1 MTPPSPPSPSSPPT
15 PENPDEEKSNS
26 SRRYALTSV
35 ESDPVLVRKDR
46 STMYN
51 EDGSFNE
58 NNFYSLLGNDIRRKI
73 LSKLAKFQRYA
84 SDLAIDLGV
93 SKQAIKKHL
102 DKLVKF
108 GLVKQMEVELV
119 EQKKQYY
126 QINSDIVLSAQI
138 DLTPNYFHVSVQNTP
153 EDLAKEMAKLEHDPR
168 TAMTSST
175 KARIDYDQLN
185 HTLKYL
191 GGELHKM
198 ESQISEIETNR
209 KNLLMQKTV
218 MLNRIQLIIN
228 AIVEDDLE
236 KEVIFSLF
244 FDTHSTVE
252 GLTLN
257 DIINELFLR
266 KRKRAGVPSDKHL
279 KTDPKTIER
288 GQQLLELLEMLIN
301 NFGFIRSEDMRLYF
315 DFEGGT
321 N

>member
-1 MTPPSPPSPSSPPT
+1 MSPPSPPSPT
-15 PENPDEEKSNS
+15 NPDEETRNS
-26 SRRYALTSV
+26 SSKFALTSV
-35 ESDPVLVRKDR
+35 NSDPVLVRKNR

-58 NNFYSLLGNDIRRKI
+58 NSFYALLGNDIRRKI

-102 DKLVKF
+102 DKLVEF
-108 GLVKQMEVELV
+108 GLVEQLV
-119 EQKKQYY
+119 TQDDQKIQYY
-126 QINSDIVLSAQI
+126 QINPDIVLFAQI
-138 DLTPNYFHVSVQNTP
+138 DLTPNFYHVTVQNSP
-153 EDLAKEMAKLEHDPR
+153 EDLAKEMAKLDHDPR

-175 KARIDYDQLN
+175 KARIDYGQLN
-185 HTLKYL
+185 HSLKYL
-191 GGELHKM
+191 GGELHKL
-198 ESQISEIETNR
+198 ESQIAEIEAQR
-209 KNLLMQKTV
+209 KDVLIQKTV
-218 MLNRIQLIIN
+218 ILNRIQLIIN

-244 FDTHSTVE
+244 FDTNSTVE

-266 KRKRAGVPSDKHL
+266 KRKRAGVPSDKYQ

-288 GQQLLELLEMLIN
+288 GQQLLELLEMLIK
-301 NFGFIRSEDMRLYF
+301 NFGFIRSDDMRLFF
-315 DFEGGT
+315 DFESGPKE
-321 N
+321 